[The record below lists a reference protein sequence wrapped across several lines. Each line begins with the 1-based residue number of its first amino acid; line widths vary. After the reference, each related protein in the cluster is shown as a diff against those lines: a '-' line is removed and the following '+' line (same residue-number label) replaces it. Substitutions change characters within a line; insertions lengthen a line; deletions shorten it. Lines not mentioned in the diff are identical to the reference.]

1 MGTISKAHR
10 ALMYTLY
17 KLDIECTERLIPGE
31 ELRVFLY
38 LQAVKKRVLQGSQL
52 SPPSDG
58 KNYDRVEPNK
68 RHTM

>member
-38 LQAVKKRVLQGSQL
+38 CRL
-52 SPPSDG
+52 
-58 KNYDRVEPNK
+58 
-68 RHTM
+68 